1 MKELRIIFRTIEKY
15 RMVEEGDVIYVA
27 VSGGKDSAAALFGL
41 CEYVKQHRINARIKA
56 FHIDLSGGKAE
67 NVLKAVEKQAELCSA
82 ELRVFDVRKE
92 LGKDFIK
99 KIRDS
104 RRAVCSVCG
113 VIKRYFMNKIPR
125 EEGAKKLATGH
136 CASDFALFF
145 LKNLAGKKFDW
156 IAKFK
161 PFLES
166 EHVKLI
172 AKIRPLFFTTEIET
186 EKICKEYGIPF
197 VKTEKCAL
205 LEELKCEH
213 GKTTLLLKNCIKEI
227 DVKNREFLRALVS
240 GVEKLVS
247 EIKPAEKEGEF
258 KECRICGEPTS
269 SEICAFCKIF
279 KGAKQ
284 PNFS

>member
-27 VSGGKDSAAALFGL
+27 VSGGKDSAVALFGL
-41 CEYVKQHRINARIKA
+41 CEYVKRSKINARIKA

-67 NVLKAVEKQAELCSA
+67 NVLKVVKKQAEICSA

-92 LGKDFIK
+92 LGEDFVK
-99 KIRDS
+99 KIRNS
-104 RRAVCSVCG
+104 RRGVCSVCG
-113 VIKRYFMNKIPR
+113 VIKRYFMNRIPR

-136 CASDFALFF
+136 CANDFILFF
-145 LKNLAGKKFDW
+145 MKNLVGKKFDW

-161 PFLES
+161 PFLEG
-166 EHVKLI
+166 EHTKLL

-186 EKICKEYGIPF
+186 EKICKEHGIPF
-197 VKTEKCAL
+197 VKAEKCSL

-227 DVKNREFLRALVS
+227 DVKNREFLRSLVS
-240 GVEKLVS
+240 GIEKLVN
-247 EIKPAEKEGEF
+247 EIKQSQKESEF
-258 KECRICGEPTS
+258 RECRICGEPTS
-269 SEICAFCKIF
+269 SETCALCKIF
-279 KGAKQ
+279 KGEKQ
-284 PNFS
+284 PNFL